1 MVTTGHPVDGS
12 EMTEVIDLIDD
23 TKKCRNLPSYPLKV
37 KYATGKLVNG
47 YPVICGG
54 YDGYGYSKDHYVKD
68 CHILKN
74 KAWSKLTSLQEE
86 KFGAGSITIGDSLW
100 VTGGKNGQPLKIRK
114 TSEFVFLNGT
124 TKKGPTLPQPRDG
137 HCMLQ
142 LDEKRVMLI
151 GSGWYHDKQT
161 TVNYN
166 FGNNTFTK
174 GPRLNQKRKEA
185 GCVVFKSPM
194 HDGRPVA
201 LVVGGFNSK
210 STSEILD
217 FTKPGNKWVPCKQ
230 TFLELRQCKNDSM
243 D

>member
-151 GSGWYHDKQT
+151 GSDANANDKKS

-166 FGNNTFTK
+166 SEINTFTE
-174 GPRLNQKRKEA
+174 GPRLNEERA
-185 GCVVFKSPM
+185 LSGCAVFKSPM

-201 LVVGGFNSK
+201 LVVGGRYFATK
-210 STSEILD
+210 KTSEILD
-217 FTKPGNKWVPCKQ
+217 FTKPGNEWEACKQ
-230 TFLELRQCKNDSM
+230 T
-243 D
+243 